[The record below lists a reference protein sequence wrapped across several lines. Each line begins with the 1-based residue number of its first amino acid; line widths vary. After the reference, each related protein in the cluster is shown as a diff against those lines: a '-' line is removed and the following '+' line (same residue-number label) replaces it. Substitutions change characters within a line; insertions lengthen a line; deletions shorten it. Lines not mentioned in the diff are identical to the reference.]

1 MKKAKAVL
9 AALLAAGLTVGSA
22 VPALAFYQQPQSK
35 KGLLLSQQTADM
47 LADIANLG
55 VKHAER
61 CHPDHDSHKPP
72 GCPGRYDAERTGG
85 RRRNLRL

>member
-35 KGLLLSQQTADM
+35 KGLLLSQQTCLPTSATS
-47 LADIANLG
+47 
-55 VKHAER
+55 V
-61 CHPDHDSHKPP
+61 
-72 GCPGRYDAERTGG
+72 
-85 RRRNLRL
+85 